1 MNGKQ
6 FREKLHAGE
15 RLYGTLIVSDSPRWP
30 PVVSGL
36 GLDFV
41 FLDTEHVA
49 RDREKVSWLCQAYAA
64 YGLPPVVRLPS
75 PDPYQ
80 ATAVLDGGARGIIA
94 PYVESAEEVRR
105 MVGAVKFRPLKGK
118 KLRAALAGEA
128 PLEPELAD
136 YLAGYNEQNSL
147 IINIESVPALAALD
161 EILAVPGLDGVLV
174 GPHDLTTSLGVPEQ
188 YFHPAYVEAVDT
200 IICKCRARQ
209 IGVGVHVMYSGGVA
223 QEARW
228 AQMGA
233 NLLVHGS
240 DLRAFRY
247 GLQPELDQLK
257 KALGDGPAEDGEP
270 EEAI

>member
-15 RLYGTLIVSDSPRWP
+15 RLYGTMIVSDSPRWP

-49 RDREKVSWLCQAYAA
+49 RDREKLSWLCQAYAA

-80 ATAVLDGGARGIIA
+80 ATAALDGGARGIIA
-94 PYVESAEEVRR
+94 PYVESTEEVRR
-105 MVGAVKFRPLKGK
+105 MVGAVKFRPLKGQ
-118 KLRAALAGEA
+118 KLRAALTGEA
-128 PLEPELAD
+128 PLEPQLLE

-147 IINIESVPALAALD
+147 IVNIESVPALDALD

-174 GPHDLTTSLGVPEQ
+174 GPHDLTTNLGVPEQ
-188 YFHPAYVEAVDT
+188 YHHPAYIQAVDT
-200 IICKCRARQ
+200 IVRKSRARQ
-209 IGVGVHVMYSGGVA
+209 IGVGVHVMYRDGLE
-223 QEARW
+223 QEIRW
-228 AQMGA
+228 AMMGA
-233 NLLVHGS
+233 NLLVHWS
-240 DLRAFRY
+240 DLSAFRFSMPPI
-247 GLQPELDQLK
+247 LEELKRAVGDLS
-257 KALGDGPAEDGEP
+257 AGEDGPEVTL
-270 EEAI
+270 